1 MNLSTNYGEYIMNE
15 ESRRSFLTAT
25 GKLLVGA
32 AALGSLTAHAA
43 EEHNH
48 GGSGSGLMLDATLES
63 RCATCQFWGGMRKVS
78 EDKKQVITQS
88 MGWCNNPDSPNHQK
102 LTAADHHMKK
112 PGIWKKWAVL

>member
-1 MNLSTNYGEYIMNE
+1 MNHK
-15 ESRRSFLTAT
+15 SRRNFITTS

-32 AALGSLTAHAA
+32 AALGSLATYAA
-43 EEHNH
+43 DEHRQAS
-48 GGSGSGLMLDATLES
+48 SGSGLVVDAATQN

-78 EDKKQVITQS
+78 DDKKQVTAQS

-102 LTAADHHMKK
+102 LTAADHHMMK